1 MRYDPITEKPYCCVP
16 AVLQMI
22 MARRGLP
29 CKSQEEIGWELGL
42 LVPPEIKS
50 AFTRVRTGPK
60 PPAGY
65 GTQISKPEFS
75 IENFFNRNRLP
86 LHITRFSPLSF
97 KELTA
102 TLKDALDR
110 EYDVVLCFSS
120 QRLFG
125 EGDREHVALIEAF
138 NRTAG
143 RVKLVDPAIGAPKH
157 RTASIDKIFET
168 IQTHEASSLGGLWL
182 ISEVE

>member
-1 MRYDPITEKPYCCVP
+1 
-16 AVLQMI
+16 MI

-110 EYDVVLCFSS
+110 EYDVVLCFNS

-168 IQTHEASSLGGLWL
+168 IKTHDASTLGGLWL
-182 ISEVE
+182 ISEAP